1 MPKYSSKSYEFFT
14 AVKSGCGDQKHLSII
29 VKSGKNGNW
38 SWRLLDGFGGC
49 NGAVKKNLEG
59 SAALLWS
66 SMVGPT
72 AAYAVRSASQPASL
86 AAIYIVISTSTPTL
100 FLLTTPFRCSM
111 LTLKST
117 SILAKRSRKGIR
129 GVKYIFCRIPS
140 VVIAIQTQRGPILL
154 SNCAFRPKVTH
165 FNSRSTILRNEEMGS
180 PNHEFCTFVSMK
192 VFLILLA
199 KDLCR
204 KEILCHLSDYGNA
217 TTLSHL
223 KGEEPRK
230 PHLDSSISSSSHT
243 GEDQYK
249 QRRIHSDMKTTTST
263 TNVKRKLTLMIH
275 SGHCRSLK
283 YKYYY
288 VLQY

>member
-1 MPKYSSKSYEFFT
+1 MNFSQLLS
-14 AVKSGCGDQKHLSII
+14 KSGCWWWPEKHLSII

-117 SILAKRSRKGIR
+117 SILAKRSRKGF
-129 GVKYIFCRIPS
+129 GVWNIYSAAFHPS
-140 VVIAIQTQRGPILL
+140 WLP
-154 SNCAFRPKVTH
+154 
-165 FNSRSTILRNEEMGS
+165 SR
-180 PNHEFCTFVSMK
+180 HK
-192 VFLILLA
+192 
-199 KDLCR
+199 
-204 KEILCHLSDYGNA
+204 
-217 TTLSHL
+217 
-223 KGEEPRK
+223 
-230 PHLDSSISSSSHT
+230 
-243 GEDQYK
+243 EDQYYS
-249 QRRIHSDMKTTTST
+249 QTVLFD
-263 TNVKRKLTLMIH
+263 RKSLIPTRSIFCYWHGIFTACWRLHLTYEFVRYDFKKSWLN
-275 SGHCRSLK
+275 S
-283 YKYYY
+283 
-288 VLQY
+288 

>member
-1 MPKYSSKSYEFFT
+1 M
-14 AVKSGCGDQKHLSII
+14 
-29 VKSGKNGNW
+29 
-38 SWRLLDGFGGC
+38 DGFGGC

-165 FNSRSTILRNEEMGS
+165 FNSRSTILRNEDMVS
-180 PNHEFCTFVSMK
+180 LNHEFCTFVSMK
-192 VFLILLA
+192 VSLILLA

-230 PHLDSSISSSSHT
+230 PHLDSSISSSSSSHT

-288 VLQY
+288 VLQ